1 MSKNLFLMLLI
12 LCAWLFIINVAK
24 KKELPKKELK
34 ADSLIKYQ
42 PKTGVDEKAEPQKQD
57 MGRYYTT

>member
-1 MSKNLFLMLLI
+1 MAFYNQR
-12 LCAWLFIINVAK
+12 CK